1 MLFKIKKSLS
11 NFKENPAKSL
21 PFLRH
26 FSMPLIPSLCFLL
39 FCGNALAVLTP
50 HIWDRDTQGEY
61 ANQII
66 YVKGPNSGGPD
77 NSPLHESWNL
87 TDEYIE
93 SVPNPYYI
101 GNTDADP
108 AHDGLF
114 YRFIFYDGTLH
125 IDPNSKVGFWEKMFA
140 SGNDSTTYGTPQKGT
155 VNVEGHLFGPE
166 LRPWKNG
173 CSMELNVWGNG
184 FLEISNILR
193 VGVSDGG
200 VNTGIFNLSG
210 GLAKL
215 NDLDIYGDDSYI
227 DITGGE
233 LLILNSNFSI
243 ADASAAILGN
253 KIINTSGKNLNVT
266 TKIVG
271 DNLYTS
277 VIVNQS
283 TPPLPDYSV
292 RVHCSGRN
300 LLDGDDNQLQLR
312 GIYSRAA
319 WMLDGGGEQD
329 IVKLKNWGCNFMR
342 ITVPF
347 DSDYW
352 NTVNGGVF
360 DINKRGILREQDL
373 SQMDYIV
380 NWCEE
385 NEMYFMF
392 CQQPTYQG
400 FDFDLLG
407 YSPTDP
413 SLYAQQMAD
422 IATTFAQR
430 YKDYDYLLGYEPF
443 GEPHGI
449 NTTAEYA
456 AYKQICTA
464 YVDAIRAIDPGR
476 IVSIAACDG
485 YAYPDSLINAIRI
498 ERDNIIYTFSYYPC
512 RAFVSY
518 RPWYGDLRYP
528 GWIPDFYRDRVIW
541 LDNEWLWTFGMND
554 AVDFSEDWTVPVY
567 CHEFGAWNQQW
578 NGSSPDSSSDRYIRD
593 MVQLFEDNSINW
605 IIWRWQENANDVPSW
620 WKDLWGGQENN
631 RVTIEPHG
639 GDFIGSE
646 NISMHTFVENTDIY
660 YTTDGSNPDESST
673 LYTGAFSITSGN
685 TIKAKII
692 EPPLLDA
699 PVDTAVFT
707 EGGQDAVTLTNAVSG
722 LRYWYYEGEWNTTP
736 DFDTLQ
742 ADSTG
747 TCTTFSPY
755 QNGFSGGKALL
766 WKGYIN
772 ISQGSVYY
780 FNSRVDA
787 AGGMKMSIGDQQVIL
802 NGSDTG
808 VSTTYSVGRIVLE
821 AGMHPI
827 ELGYTWPTGASSLF
841 DIEIQRPGDTQFV
854 NIPSSMLYYDNTIP
868 GQAANPAPSDDD
880 TDVPIN
886 RDLRWT
892 AGEDTV
898 SHDLY
903 FGKTDPPPFIKNQS
917 GAMYDPGVM
926 DTNSIY
932 YWRVDEKNSQGTT
945 AGDVWSFRT
954 GSDKYLVGWWKF
966 DESFGD
972 IAMDSSGIDNNGEL
986 KNMDSSA
993 WVAGR
998 NGNSLDFDGYDD
1010 YVWVPYNSS
1019 LDLGTGDF
1027 SLSIWVKKDSIGTDN
1042 KYLYNQRLDGLNW
1055 LYLQWRSTNIIESII
1070 KISGTERL
1078 SVRSSSPL
1086 SAGTWYHVVLVVDRD
1101 SLAGTKIYVNNVN
1114 NTSGI
1119 PNINTVDY
1127 SLGAGVSIGRWSGG
1141 GGENWDG
1148 IMDDFRLYSWA
1159 LSEDE
1164 VRSLYEYGFIQ
1175 GDIDKSDEVNNIDL
1189 ASLKVVWTNNE
1200 CSDPDW
1206 CQGGD
1211 IDKNGYV
1218 NTVDLIILAEHWLER
1233 ID

>member
-1 MLFKIKKSLS
+1 MLCKIKNSLTG
-11 NFKENPAKSL
+11 FKKNQTENSSI
-21 PFLRH
+21 LRC
-26 FSMPLIPSLCFLL
+26 FLIPTAISLYFLL
-39 FCGNALAVLTP
+39 FCGNVFGALTP
-50 HIWDRDTQGEY
+50 HIWDRETQGEY

-66 YVKGPNSGGPD
+66 YVKGPHSGGPD

-87 TDEYIE
+87 TDEYIDL
-93 SVPNPYYI
+93 VPNQHYI

-125 IDPNSKVGFWEKMFA
+125 IDPNSKVGFWEKIFA
-140 SGNDSTTYGTPQKGT
+140 SGNDPTSYGAPQKGT

-173 CSMELNVWGNG
+173 CPMELNVMGNG
-184 FLEISNILR
+184 LLEISNILR

-200 VNTGIFNLSG
+200 VNTGVFNLSG

-215 NDLDIYGDDSYI
+215 NDMDIYGDDSYI
-227 DITGGE
+227 NITGGE
-233 LLILNSNFSI
+233 LLIINGNFSV
-243 ADASAAILGN
+243 ADASTAILSN
-253 KIINTSGKNLNVT
+253 KIINTNDKDLNVT
-266 TKIVG
+266 TKIF
-271 DNLYTS
+271 DDDLYTS
-277 VIVNQS
+277 VTVGPS
-283 TPPLPDYSV
+283 TSTLPNHSV
-292 RVHCSGRN
+292 RVHCSGRE
-300 LLDGDDNQLQLR
+300 LFDGDDNPLQLR

-329 IVKLKNWGCNFMR
+329 IIKLKNLGCNFMR

-347 DSDYW
+347 DPDYW
-352 NTVNGGVF
+352 DTVNGGVF

-373 SQMDYIV
+373 LNMDYIV
-380 NWCEE
+380 NWCEA

-400 FDFDLLG
+400 FDFDLLA

-413 SLYAQQMAD
+413 GLYAQQMAD

-430 YKDYDYLLGYEPF
+430 YKNYNYLLGYEPF
-443 GEPHGI
+443 GEPYGI
-449 NTTAEYA
+449 DTAQEYA
-456 AYKQICTA
+456 AYKQICNV
-464 YVDAIRAIDPGR
+464 YVDAIRAVDPNR

-485 YAYPDSLINAIRI
+485 YAFPDSLIDAIRI
-498 ERDNIIYTFSYYPC
+498 DRENIIYTFSYYPC
-512 RAFVSY
+512 RSFVSY
-518 RPWYGDLRYP
+518 RSWYGDLRYP
-528 GWIPDFYRDRVIW
+528 GRIPDFYRDKVIW
-541 LDNEWLWTFGMND
+541 LDHDWLWTFGMND
-554 AVDFSEDWTVPVY
+554 AVSFSEVWNVPVY
-567 CHEFGAWNQQW
+567 CHEFGAWNEQW
-578 NGSSPDSSSDRYIRD
+578 DGSSPDNSSERYMKD

-605 IIWRWQENANDVPSW
+605 TIWRWQENADDVPSW
-620 WKDLWGGQENN
+620 WKDLWAGQDND

-646 NISMHTFVENTDIY
+646 TISMHSFVEDADIY
-660 YTTDGSNPDESST
+660 YTTDGSEPDASSL
-673 LYTGAFSITSGN
+673 LYTGAFSITSDN
-685 TIKAKII
+685 TIRAKVID
-692 EPPLLDA
+692 PLLPDA
-699 PVDTAVFT
+699 PIDTAVFI

-722 LRYWYYEGEWNTTP
+722 LRYWYYEGDWNATP

-747 TCTTFSPY
+747 TCTTFSAY
-755 QNGFSGGKALL
+755 QNGFTGGKALL

-772 ISQGSVYY
+772 ITQGSVYY

-802 NGSDTG
+802 NGSNTG
-808 VSTTYSVGRIVLE
+808 TGTTYSVGRIVLK

-827 ELGYTWPTGASSLF
+827 ELGYTWPTVASSLF
-841 DIEIQRPGDTQFV
+841 DIEIQRPSDTHFI
-854 NIPSSMLYYDNTIP
+854 NIPSSMLYYDNTP
-868 GQAANPAPSDDD
+868 PSPATNPIPSDDV

-892 AGEDTV
+892 AGNDAV

-903 FGKTDPPPFIKNQS
+903 FGKTDPPPFIRNQS

-945 AGDVWSFRT
+945 AGNVWSFRT
-954 GSDKYLVGWWKF
+954 GSDKYLIGWWKF
-966 DESFGD
+966 DESFGV
-972 IAMDSSGIDNNGEL
+972 ITADSSGIDNDGEL

-998 NGNSLDFDGYDD
+998 SGNSLSFDGYDD

-1019 LDLGTGDF
+1019 LDLGTDDF
-1027 SLSIWVKKDSIGTDN
+1027 SLSMWVKKDNIGTNN
-1042 KYLYNQRLDGLNW
+1042 KYLYNQRLDGYNW
-1055 LYLQWRSTNIIESII
+1055 FYLQWRSTNIIESIL
-1070 KISGTERL
+1070 KKSGTEEL
-1078 SVRSSSPL
+1078 LVKSSSPL
-1086 SAGTWYHVVLVVDRD
+1086 VAETWYHIILVVDRD
-1101 SLAGTKIYVNNVN
+1101 SPAGTKIYINNVDD
-1114 NTSGI
+1114 TLGI
-1119 PNINTVDY
+1119 PSVNTIDY
-1127 SLGAGVSIGRWSGG
+1127 SLGAGACIGRWSGG

-1148 IMDDFRLYSWA
+1148 MIDDFRFYSWA
-1159 LSEDE
+1159 LNEAE
-1164 VRSLYEYGFIQ
+1164 IRNIYEYGFIH
-1175 GDIDKSDEVNNIDL
+1175 GDIDKSDEVNNVDL
-1189 ASLKVVWTNNE
+1189 GALKVVWMNGGCGE
-1200 CSDPDW
+1200 PDW

-1211 IDKNGYV
+1211 IDKDGYI
-1218 NTVDLIILAEHWLER
+1218 NAIDLKILAQHWLER
-1233 ID
+1233 IE